1 MLNIIPDLSYTEHN
15 IPLWFLAYHV
25 IETKVSLPNK
35 PEENI
40 KKNAFK
46 RANQISVYHGWLKIK
61 TFSNTYFNK

>member
-35 PEENI
+35 PQENI
-40 KKNAFK
+40 KNAFK
-46 RANQISVYHGWLKIK
+46 RANQISVYHALQLTKNNVFKHI
-61 TFSNTYFNK
+61 F